1 MIYPDISKDERAERG
16 RWIEE
21 LAAKG
26 VALEAVGR
34 DLTLSAAVEQGRGVL
49 CVVDDDPV
57 GGGVSLGPS
66 GFPGVDALRK
76 GKTHCLIEGGVAPTH
91 VFAIAAMLLLAG
103 ARMMWISTRVEHEA
117 DWIEW
122 AKPHNESW
130 AVLAILT
137 RPEGTA

>member
-1 MIYPDISKDERAERG
+1 MIYPDISKDERAERR
-16 RWIEE
+16 RWIEG
-21 LAAKG
+21 LAAQG

-34 DLTLSAAVEQGRGVL
+34 DLTLSTTAAKGKGVL

-66 GFPGVDALRK
+66 GFPGVEALRK
-76 GKTHCLIEGGVAPTH
+76 GKTHCLIEGGVAPDH
-91 VFAIAAMLLLAG
+91 VFTIASALLLSG
-103 ARMMWISTRVEHEA
+103 ARVMWISTRVQHEA

-122 AKPHNESW
+122 AKPHDEFWS
-130 AVLAILT
+130 VLAILT